1 MLPKASPPNVPEPS
15 RRFLERVV
23 AAITRRRRTGLMLAS
38 RIARDSTF
46 PLLVLGTVAAA
57 LFAAFL
63 EASTEIVLGL
73 LFTGTLTAILE
84 TRMRG
89 DNHDP

>member
-23 AAITRRRRTGLMLAS
+23 AAITRRGRAGLMLAS
-38 RIARDSTF
+38 RIARDPTF